1 MSISHETL
9 INILND
15 VDTEHHFCLKADL
28 RDKVIR
34 NALKHIASG
43 RFSKDLIAV
52 LDTSHL
58 RTGKS
63 GYVLTYDRL
72 YGDEFKLCDLSDGH
86 VDEVPFEGMTGVEC
100 IDQEVSFY
108 RISYADGNSRSIYI
122 PEKYS
127 DLIVDIL
134 QAVVEAKFSED
145 EEEEDIPEV
154 KKLFRLALK
163 YYQGDGVEED
173 KILAAKY
180 WTQCANEGDELSA
193 YNLGILY
200 QNGDGVNKN
209 IDKAVKWYK
218 RAAELGSEDAKER
231 LQELQPEPVGPAAQF
246 DDKLVRVV
254 ADKMIKILDP
264 KTDRLNQYLTMA
276 GYGTLRDSAAD
287 AAEVFYNA
295 AEQGNADAAFALAG
309 LFEKGTGIVQDKDK
323 ALQLWKIAAKLN
335 NTEAVY
341 KLGQYYNDG
350 PAKDKEL
357 ALKCFLFG
365 AKKGHVESM
374 VLAGKLLAS
383 DNTKPDDKKEALKIW
398 KSAVEKGSSEA
409 ALLLGKTYYFAD
421 GVEED
426 KKQGLKYLRFAEE
439 HGNAEAR
446 ELFRGTISDPIG
458 AMLYSLKYGNTVVA
472 ADLGAKYAKGE
483 GVPKDE
489 EEAKFWM
496 NVSFNPQKAEISE
509 KLDAL
514 FKELYG

>member
-1 MSISHETL
+1 M
-9 INILND
+9 
-15 VDTEHHFCLKADL
+15 
-28 RDKVIR
+28 
-34 NALKHIASG
+34 
-43 RFSKDLIAV
+43 
-52 LDTSHL
+52 
-58 RTGKS
+58 
-63 GYVLTYDRL
+63 
-72 YGDEFKLCDLSDGH
+72 
-86 VDEVPFEGMTGVEC
+86 
-100 IDQEVSFY
+100 
-108 RISYADGNSRSIYI
+108 
-122 PEKYS
+122 
-127 DLIVDIL
+127 
-134 QAVVEAKFSED
+134 
-145 EEEEDIPEV
+145 
-154 KKLFRLALK
+154 
-163 YYQGDGVEED
+163 
-173 KILAAKY
+173 
-180 WTQCANEGDELSA
+180 
-193 YNLGILY
+193 
-200 QNGDGVNKN
+200 
-209 IDKAVKWYK
+209 
-218 RAAELGSEDAKER
+218 
-231 LQELQPEPVGPAAQF
+231 
-246 DDKLVRVV
+246 
-254 ADKMIKILDP
+254 
-264 KTDRLNQYLTMA
+264 
-276 GYGTLRDSAAD
+276 
-287 AAEVFYNA
+287 
-295 AEQGNADAAFALAG
+295 
-309 LFEKGTGIVQDKDK
+309 
-323 ALQLWKIAAKLN
+323 
-335 NTEAVY
+335 Y